1 MMIVDQT
8 MAYLIDDKEVLMQL
22 KTRKSFETIIDREKL
37 MQLRTCAACNRP
49 FNLGD
54 PVVMAC
60 GAWEGPAQ
68 FIHANEAVFDSDSR
82 TYIERKC
89 YSAKSGRI

>member
-1 MMIVDQT
+1 MLFGDRGPM
-8 MAYLIDDKEVLMQL
+8 K
-22 KTRKSFETIIDREKL
+22 TIIDREKMIL
-37 MQLRTCAACNRP
+37 LKTCAACDRP

-60 GAWEGPAQ
+60 GAWEGPPKL
-68 FIHANEAVFDSDSR
+68 IHENEAVFDPASG

-89 YSAKSGRI
+89 YSARNR